1 VVGADGQIL
10 ADCLSDP
17 ARMGNYSDRPEIQG
31 ALKGEITQM
40 RRYNPDMQ
48 AYMLYVAVPVRMDD
62 DIPAVVRTA
71 LPMSPIKTLLQR
83 IYSRIFLMAVL
94 ILVLAVVLSI
104 AVSHR
109 IGHPLQNMRKA
120 AEHFAR
126 GDFGLRIAPENTNEV
141 GGLANAMNWMAAQL
155 DEKIQTIQQQTQ
167 EREAILASMV
177 EGVLAID
184 THQRIINMNDAAS
197 VLMQINPEKSQ
208 GRNIEAAIRNV
219 EIQRFA
225 KQALQNDNPIEAD
238 LILHDHI
245 DRFLQAHGTRLRNK
259 HGDIL
264 GALIVIHDITHLR
277 RLENLRRDFV
287 ANVSHELRTPITS
300 IKGFVETLIEDAPE
314 DTDTAHHFLRIISR
328 QADRLNSIIEDLL
341 SLSRIEKDSDRDD
354 MHRTTV
360 RLREIMESAVMT
372 CRVKAEEND
381 AQIRL
386 TCPDDLHMAVNRD
399 LIEQAVV
406 NLLDNAIKYSGSEQ
420 HIDLLVE
427 TLGQHQATIT
437 VRDYGCGIA
446 AEHLDRLFE
455 RFYRV
460 DKDRSR
466 KLGGTGLGLAIV
478 KHIASAHGG
487 RVEVESTIG
496 KGSSFRLILPIVSI
510 KTSPGS

>member
-1 VVGADGQIL
+1 
-10 ADCLSDP
+10 
-17 ARMGNYSDRPEIQG
+17 
-31 ALKGEITQM
+31 
-40 RRYNPDMQ
+40 
-48 AYMLYVAVPVRMDD
+48 
-62 DIPAVVRTA
+62 
-71 LPMSPIKTLLQR
+71 
-83 IYSRIFLMAVL
+83 
-94 ILVLAVVLSI
+94 
-104 AVSHR
+104 
-109 IGHPLQNMRKA
+109 
-120 AEHFAR
+120 
-126 GDFGLRIAPENTNEV
+126 
-141 GGLANAMNWMAAQL
+141 
-155 DEKIQTIQQQTQ
+155 
-167 EREAILASMV
+167 
-177 EGVLAID
+177 
-184 THQRIINMNDAAS
+184 
-197 VLMQINPEKSQ
+197 
-208 GRNIEAAIRNV
+208 
-219 EIQRFA
+219 
-225 KQALQNDNPIEAD
+225 
-238 LILHDHI
+238 
-245 DRFLQAHGTRLRNK
+245 
-259 HGDIL
+259 
-264 GALIVIHDITHLR
+264 
-277 RLENLRRDFV
+277 
-287 ANVSHELRTPITS
+287 
-300 IKGFVETLIEDAPE
+300 
-314 DTDTAHHFLRIISR
+314 
-328 QADRLNSIIEDLL
+328 
-341 SLSRIEKDSDRDD
+341 